1 VTSRRPTQDEVH
13 LFRDTV
19 KDARP
24 IRKRTR
30 VPLQKPKAER
40 FVVRENLVPP
50 PALDT
55 RAAAIGGHKGAHLR
69 RGKLEPE
76 ARFDLHGFT
85 QEKAYGALLRFL
97 TRAYDQDFR
106 LVLVITG
113 KGQILRGQL
122 PLWLGQKDLKP
133 MISGVSEAHA
143 GHGGAGAFYIALR
156 TKSKRR

>member
-1 VTSRRPTQDEVH
+1 VSSRKATPDEEH
-13 LFRDTV
+13 LFRDTL

-24 IRKRTR
+24 LRKRAR
-30 VPLQKPKAER
+30 VKLEKPQPER
-40 FVVRENLVPP
+40 LPKRERLMPP
-50 PALDT
+50 PLLETQASV
-55 RAAAIGGHKGAHLR
+55 IGGHKGAQLR
-69 RGKLEPE
+69 RGKLEPD

-85 QEKAYGALLRFL
+85 QDKAYGALLRFL
-97 TRAYDQDFR
+97 SRAHEENFR

-143 GHGGAGAFYIALR
+143 GHGGAGAFYVALR
-156 TKSKRR
+156 GKHKR